1 MRLGAAEATRNA
13 FRSLCNLDSSDKALQ
28 VALLFATEV
37 AGRPL
42 ARVSAMNLDFDRH
55 AFRRLRSIR
64 LSKPTQQ
71 SACHALSH
79 CNSLCIS
86 ACRTVMPSLCA
97 TCCRTLVQCTK
108 KWLCRVRAAQPRRAD
123 PAPNCQFCRE
133 NEHLPSTPG
142 DLGMQVAS
150 RRSNCTTVKKESCR
164 GLSRALGIRH
174 QDGGRGRSE
183 NVDVQPRYRHSGLHG
198 RRHSCVG
205 RLVCCHHQCE
215 HWTAARWSAAVP
227 GRLLHALSPW

>member
-1 MRLGAAEATRNA
+1 MRLGAAEATRDA

-79 CNSLCIS
+79 CSSLCIS
-86 ACRTVMPSLCA
+86 AGRTVMPSLCA

-108 KWLCRVRAAQPRRAD
+108 KWLCRVRAAKPRRDD
-123 PAPNCQFCRE
+123 PAPNCQFCPRKRAPALYSLRPCRAGCFPPFE
-133 NEHLPSTPG
+133 LHNSKKGELPW
-142 DLGMQVAS
+142 LI
-150 RRSNCTTVKKESCR
+150 SCPR
-164 GLSRALGIRH
+164 NSSPRWWTRAK
-174 QDGGRGRSE
+174 QK
-183 NVDVQPRYRHSGLHG
+183 
-198 RRHSCVG
+198 C
-205 RLVCCHHQCE
+205 
-215 HWTAARWSAAVP
+215 
-227 GRLLHALSPW
+227 